1 MKGLISKLSVVLAVV
16 VIFANVNLLAKD
28 NKVEL
33 STNIT
38 CQGCVNTIKTA
49 FKGVEGVKDVS
60 ANIDAKVV
68 TVNFDDEKI
77 SSDKIKST
85 IADAG
90 YTAKDMKSCDNKDM
104 KSCDNKDK
112 KSCEGKDPKSCDDK
126 AKKECS
132 GSGDKCCKDKKK

>member
-16 VIFANVNLLAKD
+16 VLFANVNLLAKD

>member
-1 MKGLISKLSVVLAVV
+1 KLSVVLAVV
-16 VIFANVNLLAKD
+16 VLFANVNLLAKD

-90 YTAKDMKSCDNKDM
+90 YTAKDMKSCDNKD
-104 KSCDNKDK
+104 K
-112 KSCEGKDPKSCDDK
+112 K
-126 AKKECS
+126 
-132 GSGDKCCKDKKK
+132 